1 MKIEYLDPNG
11 SKGSILAQT
20 YNLSGRRLS
29 KGTHVSEDMVELLNK
44 ENVKTVLCAVPHE
57 GDVHEDSAAEAI
69 SKALDEN
76 QLYAEE
82 ASTGRV
88 NFRTPALSIVRY
100 NRDCLLY
107 TSPSPRD

>member
-1 MKIEYLDPNG
+1 MKIEYLDPNK

-20 YNLSGRRLS
+20 YNLSGRTLS
-29 KGTHVSEDMVELLNK
+29 KGTHVSEEILELLNR
-44 ENVKTVLCAVPHE
+44 ENVKNILCAVPHE
-57 GDVHEDSAAEAI
+57 GDMHEDSAAEAI

-100 NRDCLLY
+100 NRELIK
-107 TSPSPRD
+107 R